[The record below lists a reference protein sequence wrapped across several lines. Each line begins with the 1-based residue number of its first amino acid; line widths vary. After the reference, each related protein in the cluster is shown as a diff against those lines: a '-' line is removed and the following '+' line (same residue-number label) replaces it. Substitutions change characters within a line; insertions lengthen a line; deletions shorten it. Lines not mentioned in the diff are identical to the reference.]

1 MIIILQHIIA
11 LNCVESEKSILD
23 IIQQAAV
30 DFSQ

>member
-1 MIIILQHIIA
+1 MFIILQYIIA
-11 LNCVESEKSILD
+11 LNCVESEKSILA